1 MQEVEWVGVM
11 NVAFPGTF
19 MLQRWT
25 PRRRSVLREDKEMT
39 TNRQHP
45 WIIRQA
51 RREDVPVIVELLAND
66 PLGKTREMIQDPVA
80 EGYLQAFDA
89 ITKDPNQFLAVMEQD
104 GVVIGTLQL
113 TFIPG
118 LSRRGSWRA
127 EIEAVRIHE
136 HYRGRGLGEAFIQWA
151 IAQAKERNCRVVQ
164 LTSDK
169 TRIDAHRFYQN
180 LGFVASHEGMK
191 LLLA

>member
-1 MQEVEWVGVM
+1 MT
-11 NVAFPGTF
+11 AK
-19 MLQRWT
+19 
-25 PRRRSVLREDKEMT
+25 EDS
-39 TNRQHP
+39 

-51 RREDVPVIVELLAND
+51 RREDVAAIVQLLAND
-66 PLGKTREMIQDPVA
+66 PLGKTREIVQEPVY

-89 ITKDPNQFLAVMEQD
+89 IQRDANQLLAVMEQND
-104 GVVIGTLQL
+104 QIIGTLQL

-136 HYRGRGLGEAFIQWA
+136 DFRGRGLGEDFILWA
-151 IAQAKERNCRVVQ
+151 IGKAKERNCTLVQ

-169 TRIDAHRFYQN
+169 TRIDAHRFYER
-180 LGFVASHEGMK
+180 LGFFASHEGMK
-191 LLLA
+191 LLL